1 MFDILFDPNSPFI
14 WIIII
19 LIIIFV
25 IAIFSRSFSTYIK
38 FVYPNAKFEAIGNPF
53 VTELELNKLIE
64 KKDLESLKETLNQ
77 TKDYKISGDS
87 IKDIQKSL
95 DDVFINNVNMMK
107 KDSSKKMNI
116 FFDTYLEKID
126 SYLIK
131 NAIKYKLEN
140 KAFDKEIIDNAFLL
154 KTKEILNKISSS
166 DRKDLI
172 NILNKYDFSKNIID
186 IISEKEVNFLKLD
199 ISIDRFIINKFKEIK
214 VPYKCDQAKRR
225 FINTLI
231 DTNNIKYILRAK
243 QLNYD
248 PEAIKQFFL
257 GEGQEIATWK
267 YNEMAQL
274 ESIPQVISS
283 LEGTSYFEP
292 LKNAIEIFHKE
303 KSVQIFENEL
313 DNNFLKLVRNI
324 STQNYVTIGPTIR
337 FLVSKEFEIRNLKI
351 IVKGIGEG
359 LSSDFIK
366 PILIKEVNY

>member
-1 MFDILFDPNSPFI
+1 LFDILFDPNSPFI

-19 LIIIFV
+19 LIILFV
-25 IAIFSRSFSTYIK
+25 IAIFSRSFSTYVK
-38 FVYPNAKFEAIGNPF
+38 FVYPNAKFETIGNPF

-95 DDVFINNVNMMK
+95 DDVFIKNVNMMK

-116 FFDTYLEKID
+116 FFDSYLEKID

-131 NAIKYKLEN
+131 NVIKYKLEN
-140 KAFDKEIIDNAFLL
+140 KTFDKEIIDNAFLL
-154 KTKEILNKISSS
+154 KTKEMLNKILSS
-166 DRKDLI
+166 DKKDLI

-186 IISEKEVNFLKLD
+186 IVSEKDVNFLKLD

-231 DTNNIKYILRAK
+231 DTSNIKYILRAK

-248 PEAIKQFFL
+248 PESIKQFFL

-292 LKNAIEIFHKE
+292 LKNAIEIFHKD

-366 PILIKEVNY
+366 PLLIKEVNY

>member
-1 MFDILFDPNSPFI
+1 LFDILFDPNGPFL

-19 LIIIFV
+19 LIILFV
-25 IAIFSRSFSTYIK
+25 IAIFSRSFSTYVK

-53 VTELELNKLIE
+53 VMELELNKLIE

-95 DDVFINNVNMMK
+95 DDVFIKNVNMMK

-140 KAFDKEIIDNAFLL
+140 KAFDKEIIDKAFLL
-154 KTKEILNKISSS
+154 KTKEMLNKISSS

-186 IISEKEVNFLKLD
+186 IVSEKDVNFLKLD

-231 DTNNIKYILRAK
+231 DTSNIKYILRAK

-248 PEAIKQFFL
+248 PESIKQFFL

-366 PILIKEVNY
+366 PLLIKEVNY

>member
-1 MFDILFDPNSPFI
+1 LFDILFDPNSPFI

-19 LIIIFV
+19 LIILFV
-25 IAIFSRSFSTYIK
+25 IAIFSRSFSTYVK

-77 TKDYKISGDS
+77 TKDYKILGDS

-95 DDVFINNVNMMK
+95 DDVFIKNVNMMK

-131 NAIKYKLEN
+131 NVIKYKLEN

-166 DRKDLI
+166 DKKDLI
-172 NILNKYDFSKNIID
+172 NILNKYDFSKIIID
-186 IISEKEVNFLKLD
+186 IVSEKDVNFLKLD

-214 VPYKCDQAKRR
+214 VPYKCDQAKKR
-225 FINTLI
+225 FINSLI

-248 PEAIKQFFL
+248 PESIKQFFL
-257 GEGQEIATWK
+257 GEGQEIASWK

-366 PILIKEVNY
+366 PLLIKEVNY

>member
-19 LIIIFV
+19 LIILFV
-25 IAIFSRSFSTYIK
+25 IAIFSRSFSTYVK

-77 TKDYKISGDS
+77 TKDYKILGDS

-95 DDVFINNVNMMK
+95 DDVFIKNVNMMK

-131 NAIKYKLEN
+131 NVIKYKLEN

-166 DRKDLI
+166 DKKDLI
-172 NILNKYDFSKNIID
+172 NILNKYDFSKIIID
-186 IISEKEVNFLKLD
+186 IVSEKDVNFLKLD

-214 VPYKCDQAKRR
+214 VPYKCDQAKKR
-225 FINTLI
+225 FINSLI

-248 PEAIKQFFL
+248 PESIKQFFL
-257 GEGQEIATWK
+257 GEGQEIASWK

-366 PILIKEVNY
+366 PLLIKEVNY

>member
-1 MFDILFDPNSPFI
+1 MFDILFDPNGPFL

-19 LIIIFV
+19 LIILFV
-25 IAIFSRSFSTYIK
+25 IAIFSRSFSTYVK

-53 VTELELNKLIE
+53 VMELELNKLIE

-95 DDVFINNVNMMK
+95 DDVFIKNVNMMK

-140 KAFDKEIIDNAFLL
+140 KAFDKEIIDKAFLL
-154 KTKEILNKISSS
+154 KTKEMLNKISSS

-186 IISEKEVNFLKLD
+186 IVSKKDVNFLKLD

-248 PEAIKQFFL
+248 PESIKQFFL

-366 PILIKEVNY
+366 PLLIKEVNY

>member
-19 LIIIFV
+19 LIILFV
-25 IAIFSRSFSTYIK
+25 IAIFSRSFSTYVK

-53 VTELELNKLIE
+53 VKEHELIKLIE
-64 KKDLESLKETLNQ
+64 NKDLESLKEALNQ

-95 DDVFINNVNMMK
+95 DDIFINNVNMMK

-116 FFDTYLEKID
+116 FYDTYLEKID

-140 KAFDKEIIDNAFLL
+140 KEFDKELIDHAFLL
-154 KTKEILNKISSS
+154 KSKEILNKILFS

-172 NILNKYDFSKNIID
+172 NILKKYDFSKNIID
-186 IISEKEVNFLKLD
+186 IVSEEEVNFLKLD

-248 PEAIKQFFL
+248 PESIKQFFL
-257 GEGQEIATWK
+257 GDGQEIALWK

-303 KSVQIFENEL
+303 KSVQVFENEL
-313 DNNFLKLVRNI
+313 DNNFLRLVRNI

-337 FLVSKEFEIRNLKI
+337 FLVSKEFEIKNLKI

-366 PILIKEVNY
+366 PLLIKEVNY

>member
-1 MFDILFDPNSPFI
+1 M
-14 WIIII
+14 
-19 LIIIFV
+19 
-25 IAIFSRSFSTYIK
+25 
-38 FVYPNAKFEAIGNPF
+38 
-53 VTELELNKLIE
+53 
-64 KKDLESLKETLNQ
+64 
-77 TKDYKISGDS
+77 
-87 IKDIQKSL
+87 
-95 DDVFINNVNMMK
+95 
-107 KDSSKKMNI
+107 
-116 FFDTYLEKID
+116 
-126 SYLIK
+126 
-131 NAIKYKLEN
+131 
-140 KAFDKEIIDNAFLL
+140 
-154 KTKEILNKISSS
+154 LNKISSS

-186 IISEKEVNFLKLD
+186 IVSEKDVNFLKLD

-231 DTNNIKYILRAK
+231 DTSNIKYILRAK

-248 PEAIKQFFL
+248 PESIKQFFL

-366 PILIKEVNY
+366 PLLIKEVNY

>member
-19 LIIIFV
+19 LIILFV
-25 IAIFSRSFSTYIK
+25 IAIFSRSFSTYVK

-77 TKDYKISGDS
+77 TKDYKILGDS

-95 DDVFINNVNMMK
+95 DDVFIKNVNMMK

-131 NAIKYKLEN
+131 NVIKYKLEN

-154 KTKEILNKISSS
+154 KTKEMLNKILSS
-166 DRKDLI
+166 DKKDLI
-172 NILNKYDFSKNIID
+172 NILNKYDFSKIIID
-186 IISEKEVNFLKLD
+186 IVSEKDVNFLKLD

-214 VPYKCDQAKRR
+214 VPYKCDQAKKR
-225 FINTLI
+225 FINSLI

-248 PEAIKQFFL
+248 PESIKQFFL
-257 GEGQEIATWK
+257 GEGQEIASWK

-366 PILIKEVNY
+366 PLLIKEVNY